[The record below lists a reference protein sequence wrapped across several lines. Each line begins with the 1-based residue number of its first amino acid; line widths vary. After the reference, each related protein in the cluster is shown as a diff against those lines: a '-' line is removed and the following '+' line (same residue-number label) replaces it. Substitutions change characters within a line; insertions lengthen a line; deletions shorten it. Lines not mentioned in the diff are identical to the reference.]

1 MAKPIQKPQKA
12 PLKVYGYVRVSTEE
26 QAKEGLSLPAQKAK
40 IKAYAQLNDLELIEI
55 IADEGI
61 SGKNLDRPGVKR
73 LLDLVQNQEAEGV
86 IVYKLD
92 RLSRSTKDLLRLI
105 EEVFYKGNTRFFSIS
120 EQIDT
125 ETAIGKFFL
134 TLMGAL
140 AQMERELIA
149 ERTKATLAY
158 KKQKGEHLGAIP
170 YGFKLV
176 EGKLIAHEPEQKI
189 LKKMKRWKYEGKS
202 LREIARR
209 LNKEEIPTHRKG
221 VKWSHKAISCVLSI

>member
-1 MAKPIQKPQKA
+1 MAKSPLKL
-12 PLKVYGYVRVSTEE
+12 PLKVFGYVRVSTED
-26 QAKEGLSLPAQKAK
+26 QAKEGLSIPAQKAK
-40 IKAYAQLNDLELIEI
+40 IQAYASLNDLELVEI
-55 IADEGI
+55 IADKGF
-61 SGKNLDRPGVKR
+61 SGKNLDRPGVKK
-73 LLDLVQNQEAEGV
+73 LLDLVRDQNADGV

-105 EEVFYKGNTRFFSIS
+105 EEVFQKGNTRFFSIS

-176 EGKLIAHEPEQKI
+176 EGKLIPHEPEQKI
-189 LKKMKRWKYEGKS
+189 LKKMKRWRYEGKT
-202 LREIARR
+202 LREVARR
-209 LNKEEIPTHRKG
+209 LNQEEIPTHREG
-221 VKWSHKAISCVLSI
+221 VKWSHKTVSCVLS